1 MLRTAGVYVEGS
13 FAMRLFRAFTACT
26 LFLVVHLLL
35 ISAGQ
40 AVAQQR
46 PGIRAQIIAPEGCSI
61 SDPVDT
67 ENLFNFI
74 ATQVQALSFAQAG
87 ERASR
92 QTSPAGQGAPPSQVP
107 NFVGLRE
114 NRIDN
119 TCASFILSPYSNSKI
134 EGVAA
139 AAKYLV
145 IAYQDLANMSDEM
158 LGISLRQGLLNN
170 PGSTLFQISDLDSR
184 RQEILKNMTVAMNL
198 SLLLLN
204 RTDAEGKPD
213 MILSAEERHSLLDY
227 LNSKFPLKEDAG
239 TIGPSGDFVKQAALI
254 RSFLNGGYKLA
265 NSK

>member
-1 MLRTAGVYVEGS
+1 
-13 FAMRLFRAFTACT
+13 MRLVRTFTTCT
-26 LFLVVHLLL
+26 LFLVVYLLL

-46 PGIRAQIIAPEGCSI
+46 PGIRAQITAPEGCSI

-74 ATQVQALSFAQAG
+74 ATQIQALSFAQAG

-92 QTSPAGQGAPPSQVP
+92 HTSPAGEGAPLSLVP
-107 NFVGLRE
+107 NFAGLRE

-119 TCASFILSPYSNSKI
+119 TCAGFILSPYANSKN

-158 LGISLRQGLLNN
+158 LGISLRQRFLNN
-170 PGSTLFQISDLDSR
+170 PGSTLFQLSDWGSR
-184 RQEILKNMTVAMNL
+184 RQEILKNMTVAVNL

-204 RTDAEGKPD
+204 RTNAEGKPD
-213 MILSAEERHSLLDY
+213 MILSVEERHSLLDY
-227 LNSKFPLKEDAG
+227 LNSKFPVTGDPG
-239 TIGPSGDFVKQAALI
+239 TIGHSGDFVKQAALI
-254 RSFLNGGYKLA
+254 RSFLSGVYKFA